1 MGKQMDQD
9 KLKALAAELAKDIK
23 SEKDLGTLTQQ
34 LIKLTVETALNAEMD
49 EHLGYEKH
57 APQGRGTGNNRNGYS
72 TKRLKG
78 QHGEVTIQAPR
89 DRNASFE
96 PQFVRKGQ
104 SRLTQM
110 DDQILALYAKGLST
124 RDIVDAFKEMYDADI
139 SAGLVS
145 KVTERVIEQVH
156 EWQNRP
162 LDPLY
167 PIVYLDCIVLKIR
180 ANQRV
185 INKSLYLALGINM
198 EGHKELLGLWLAETE
213 GAKFW
218 LSVLTELK
226 NRGLEDILIA
236 CVDGLKGFPDAI
248 AVEYPQTKVQLCI
261 VHMVRNSLRYVSW
274 KDYKAVTAELKQIY
288 QSATEREAQQAL
300 ATFSEHWDSQYPQIA
315 RSWQGNW
322 DNLITLFDYPP
333 AIRKVIYTT
342 NAIESLNS
350 VLRKATKQRKLF
362 PTDESALK
370 VAYLAIQQASKKWT
384 MPIQNWKL
392 ALNRFIIEFG
402 DRLNGH
408 L

>member
-9 KLKALAAELAKDIK
+9 TLKALAAELAKDIK

-34 LIKLTVETALNAEMD
+34 LIKLTVETVLNAEMD
-49 EHLGYEKH
+49 EHLGYQKH

-72 TKRLKG
+72 TKHIKG

-89 DRNASFE
+89 DRNSSFE

-139 SAGLVS
+139 SATLVS

-274 KDYKAVTAELKQIY
+274 KDYKAVTADMKQIY
-288 QSATEREAQQAL
+288 HSATEREAQQAL
-300 ATFSEHWDSQYPQIA
+300 AAFGERWDSQYPQIA
-315 RSWQGNW
+315 RSWQSNW

-370 VAYLAIQQASKKWT
+370 VAFLAIQQASKKWT

>member
-9 KLKALAAELAKDIK
+9 TLKALAAELAKDIK

-34 LIKLTVETALNAEMD
+34 LIKLTVETVLNAEMD
-49 EHLGYEKH
+49 EHLGYQKH

-72 TKRLKG
+72 TKHIKG

-89 DRNASFE
+89 DRNSSFE

-139 SAGLVS
+139 SATLVS
-145 KVTERVIEQVH
+145 RVTERVIEQVH

-274 KDYKAVTAELKQIY
+274 KDYKAVTADMKQIY
-288 QSATEREAQQAL
+288 HSATEREAQQAL
-300 ATFSEHWDSQYPQIA
+300 AAFGERWDSQYPQIA
-315 RSWQGNW
+315 RSWQSNW

-370 VAYLAIQQASKKWT
+370 VAFLAIQQASKKWT

>member
-1 MGKQMDQD
+1 MDQD
-9 KLKALAAELAKDIK
+9 TLKALAAELAKDIK

-49 EHLGYEKH
+49 EHLGYQKH

-89 DRNASFE
+89 DRNSSFE

-110 DDQILALYAKGLST
+110 DDQILALYARGLST
-124 RDIVDAFKEMYDADI
+124 RDIVAAFKEMYDADI

-274 KDYKAVTAELKQIY
+274 KDYKAVTADLKQIY
-288 QSATEREAQQAL
+288 HSATEREAQQAL
-300 ATFSEHWDSQYPQIA
+300 AAFGERWDSQYPQIA

-362 PTDESALK
+362 PTDDSALK

>member
-1 MGKQMDQD
+1 M
-9 KLKALAAELAKDIK
+9 AAFAWNGWQTSSGI
-23 SEKDLGTLTQQ
+23 SGNLGL
-34 LIKLTVETALNAEMD
+34 E
-49 EHLGYEKH
+49 
-57 APQGRGTGNNRNGYS
+57 
-72 TKRLKG
+72 
-78 QHGEVTIQAPR
+78 
-89 DRNASFE
+89 
-96 PQFVRKGQ
+96 
-104 SRLTQM
+104 
-110 DDQILALYAKGLST
+110 YAST

-139 SAGLVS
+139 SATLVS
-145 KVTERVIEQVH
+145 KVTERVIDQVH

-162 LDPLY
+162 VDPIY

-180 ANQRV
+180 QDKRV

-198 EGHKELLGLWLAETE
+198 EGQKELLGLWLAETE

-248 AVEYPQTKVQLCI
+248 AAEYPQTKVQLCI

-274 KDYKAVTAELKQIY
+274 KDYKAVTADLKQIY
-288 QSATEREAQQAL
+288 QSASEHEARQAL
-300 ATFSEHWDSQYPQIA
+300 EAFGERWDGQYPQIS
-315 RSWQGNW
+315 RSWHSHW
-322 DNLITLFDYPP
+322 DNLITIFEYPP

-350 VLRKATKQRKLF
+350 VIRKATKRRKLF
-362 PTDESALK
+362 PSDDSALK
-370 VAYLAIQQASKKWT
+370 VAFLAIQQASKKWT
-384 MPIQNWKL
+384 MPIRDWKP

-402 DRLNGH
+402 DRLDGH

>member
-1 MGKQMDQD
+1 MDQD

-49 EHLGYEKH
+49 EYLGYQEH
-57 APQGRGTGNNRNGYS
+57 APQGRWTGNNRNSYS

-78 QHGEVTIQAPR
+78 LHGEVTIQAPR
-89 DRNASFE
+89 DRNSSFE

-110 DDQILALYAKGLST
+110 DEQILALYAKGVST

-167 PIVYLDCIVLKIR
+167 PIVYLDSIVLKIR

-198 EGHKELLGLWLAETE
+198 EGHKELLGLLLAETE

-261 VHMVRNSLRYVSW
+261 VHMVRNSQRYVSW
-274 KDYKAVTAELKQIY
+274 KDYKAVKAELKQIY

-300 ATFSEHWDSQYPQIA
+300 AAFGERWDSQYPQIT
-315 RSWQGNW
+315 RSWQSNW
-322 DNLITLFDYPP
+322 ANLITLFDYPP

-350 VLRKATKQRKLF
+350 VRRKTTKQRKLF
-362 PTDESALK
+362 PTDDSALK
-370 VAYLAIQQASKKWT
+370 VAFLAIQQASKKWT